1 MCAHV
6 TYITLLLL
14 ETSFLPKASKR
25 IFFSNGFYR
34 SFWRHECPWGGEV
47 KLEEPHMVLN
57 W

>member
-25 IFFSNGFYR
+25 IFFSVMVFIGH
-34 SFWRHECPWGGEV
+34 SGGMNALGV
-47 KLEEPHMVLN
+47 GR
-57 W
+57 